1 MKNGNIDLKSLKKQ
15 LGKFVKAESKHTA
28 FIGLMIVLL
37 AYVFIVW
44 NISNLATAEPSDD
57 EAAVIQTQIPKVDKN
72 AVNQIQSLEQNNTD
86 IHSLFDSARN
96 NPFQE

>member
-1 MKNGNIDLKSLKKQ
+1 MKKDLNLKSIKRQ
-15 LGKFVKAESKHTA
+15 FSKSTKLLSRHAA
-28 FIGLMIVLL
+28 FIGVMVVLIS
-37 AYVFIVW
+37 YVFLVW
-44 NISNLATAEPSDD
+44 EISRLSIAEPSSDD
-57 EAAVIQTQIPKVDKN
+57 STLVQTQIPKVDKK

>member
-1 MKNGNIDLKSLKKQ
+1 MKNDLDLKSIKRQVSKFTKL
-15 LGKFVKAESKHTA
+15 LGRHSA
-28 FIGLMIVLL
+28 FIGLMVVLL
-37 AYVFIVW
+37 SYVFLVW
-44 NISNLATAEPSDD
+44 EISRLSIAEPSSDD
-57 EAAVIQTQIPKVDKN
+57 SALVQTQIPKVDKK

>member
-1 MKNGNIDLKSLKKQ
+1 MKTDLDIKSLKRQIAKISKL
-15 LGKFVKAESKHTA
+15 LGRHAA
-28 FIGLMIVLL
+28 FIGLMVVLVS
-37 AYVFIVW
+37 YVFLVW
-44 NISNLATAEPSDD
+44 KISQLATAEPSSDD
-57 EAAVIQTQIPKVDKN
+57 AALAQTQIPKVDKQ